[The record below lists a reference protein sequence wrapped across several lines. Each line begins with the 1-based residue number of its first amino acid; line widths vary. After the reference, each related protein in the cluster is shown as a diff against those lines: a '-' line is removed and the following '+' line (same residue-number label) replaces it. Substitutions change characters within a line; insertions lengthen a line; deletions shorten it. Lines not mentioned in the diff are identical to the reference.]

1 MKELFQIPPGWQWE
15 EFRNVARVVS
25 DLVKPQD
32 YPNASHIAPNHIE
45 AKTGRLLPYS
55 TVAADGVS
63 SVKNRFY
70 AGQILYSKIRPYLAK
85 AALVDFDG
93 VCSAD
98 MYPINTELDPGYLHR
113 WMLTPEFTAAAAQ
126 NQGRNL
132 LPKINVKELSS
143 LPVPVPPAFVQKQ
156 IAALLDQVD
165 ALREMR
171 RKAIALLDDFT
182 QSNFIDMFGD
192 RSEIY
197 RRWPKA
203 RLGEMLEFLT
213 SGSRGWAAHYV
224 DEPGSLFLRIQNVR
238 GGELLL
244 DDVAYVNPPDT
255 AEARRTQVQPG
266 DVLLSI
272 TADLGRTAVVPGEL
286 DQAFI
291 NQHLSILR
299 TTSLNPHFL
308 SAFLESPFGHEKIL
322 GRNRQGV
329 KAGLNFD
336 DVRSLETPCPPIE
349 LQEEFAKRIKLGREL
364 RELHRAHLAELDGLF
379 ACLQHRAFRGEL
391 WPGA

>member
-244 DDVAYVNPPDT
+244 DDVAYVNPLT
-255 AEARRTQVQPG
+255 RQK
-266 DVLLSI
+266 L
-272 TADLGRTAVVPGEL
+272 GEL
-286 DQAFI
+286 K
-291 NQHLSILR
+291 S
-299 TTSLNPHFL
+299 
-308 SAFLESPFGHEKIL
+308 SP
-322 GRNRQGV
+322 
-329 KAGLNFD
+329 
-336 DVRSLETPCPPIE
+336 ETC
-349 LQEEFAKRIKLGREL
+349 
-364 RELHRAHLAELDGLF
+364 
-379 ACLQHRAFRGEL
+379 C
-391 WPGA
+391 